1 MKYDDMKI
9 NYIGQFGDITGYSV
23 ASAGYI
29 NSMLSMGV
37 DVRAESNNGRFVHEW
52 LHRLSMKD
60 KKDRITITHDLPNIS
75 GSSEIYYTVFEF
87 NTIPDTW
94 DRVLRKCRL
103 IFTPSEYSKRA
114 LSSKSVDPSIVKVIH
129 HGIDPCF
136 SPFGPKLDLV
146 EEDGS
151 ELEGYTFLFVGEWVK
166 RKNVETL
173 LNAFRIAF
181 KDRDDVNLV
190 LKVRSHHKPVRY
202 LIKKHGTANTYL
214 LDGYVRDMSTLYR
227 SCDCFVSA
235 CCGEGWG
242 ETMSE
247 AMGCG
252 LPVVASL
259 NSGNTEFMDE
269 DTCIP
274 VEFKE
279 SVPIK
284 RNSMQG
290 IIKPWF
296 MCNPPN
302 IYDLVRKMKWVHDNQ
317 DEARE
322 IGKRAS
328 KKMEGYT
335 WDKATK
341 KMLDCIVDE
350 HGG

>member
-1 MKYDDMKI
+1 MKYSDMKI

-29 NSMLSMGV
+29 NSMLSLGV
-37 DVRAESNNGRFVHEW
+37 DVRTESNNGRFIHEW
-52 LHRLSMKD
+52 MHRLSMKD
-60 KKDRITITHDLPNIS
+60 NNDRITITHDLPNNM
-75 GSSEIYYTVFEF
+75 GNREVYYTVFEF

-94 DRVLRKCRL
+94 DRILRKCRL
-103 IFTPSEYSKRA
+103 IFTPSEYSKKA

-129 HGIDPCF
+129 HGIDPRF
-136 SPFGPKLDLV
+136 TPFGPKLDLV
-146 EEDGS
+146 KEGDS
-151 ELEGYTFLFVGEWVK
+151 DLDGYTFLFVGEWVK

-173 LNAFRIAF
+173 LKAFKIAF
-181 KDRDDVNLV
+181 KDNDNVNLV

-202 LIKKHGTANTYL
+202 LIKKHGNNNTYL
-214 LDGYVRDMSTLYR
+214 LDGYVRDMSMLYR
-227 SCDCFVSA
+227 SCDCYVSA

-252 LPVVASL
+252 LPVIAPL

-274 VEFKE
+274 VKFKE

-296 MCNPPN
+296 TYRPPD
-302 IYDLVRKMKWVHDNQ
+302 IYDLVDKMKWVYDNQ
-317 DEARE
+317 ETGRE

-328 KKMEGYT
+328 KKIADYT
-335 WDKATK
+335 WEKATK
-341 KMLDCIVDE
+341 KMLGHLDDE
-350 HGG
+350 YGK